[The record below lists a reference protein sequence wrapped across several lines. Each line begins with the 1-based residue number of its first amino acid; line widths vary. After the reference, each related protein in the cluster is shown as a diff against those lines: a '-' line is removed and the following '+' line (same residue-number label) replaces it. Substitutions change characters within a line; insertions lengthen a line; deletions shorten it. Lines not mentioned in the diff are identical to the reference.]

1 MSFRP
6 NEDQNSLRCALV
18 SPTVRKVQCA
28 ACPTQAYYLAF
39 GNLPFGPVKTHT
51 LVELMPYLPQQ
62 SQPSGRRAERVRFE
76 ESTPVVLRF
85 ADGKRSSGQLQVIST
100 TGGLLCL
107 SQPLQ
112 PGVVGKLM
120 FLIQGGTVLGDAQML
135 TPMSWERQPFRFLTL
150 HDDDRTRLQSAIQS
164 RLAKTRKQTEQ
175 RGRERE
181 QMENFRAW

>member
-1 MSFRP
+1 MAAETHNR
-6 NEDQNSLRCALV
+6 LR
-18 SPTVRKVQCA
+18 
-28 ACPTQAYYLAF
+28 
-39 GNLPFGPVKTHT
+39 H
-51 LVELMPYLPQQ
+51 MPYLPQLQ

-85 ADGKRSSGQLQVIST
+85 PDGKRSSGQLQVIST

-107 SQPLQ
+107 PQPLQ
-112 PGVVGKLM
+112 PGAVGKLM
-120 FLIQGGTVLGDAQML
+120 FLIQGGGSVLGEAQML

-150 HDDDRTRLQSAIQS
+150 HEDDRTRLQTAIQS
-164 RLAKTRKQTEQ
+164 RLAQTKRQSDQ

>member
-1 MSFRP
+1 
-6 NEDQNSLRCALV
+6 
-18 SPTVRKVQCA
+18 
-28 ACPTQAYYLAF
+28 
-39 GNLPFGPVKTHT
+39 
-51 LVELMPYLPQQ
+51 MPYLPQLQ

-107 SQPLQ
+107 PQPLQ
-112 PGVVGKLM
+112 PGAVGKLM
-120 FLIQGGTVLGDAQML
+120 FLIQGGGSVLGEAQML

-150 HDDDRTRLQSAIQS
+150 HEDDRTRLQTAIQS
-164 RLAKTRKQTEQ
+164 RLAQTKRQSDQ

>member
-1 MSFRP
+1 MSFRS
-6 NEDQNSLRCALV
+6 NRGKNSLHCAID
-18 SPTVRKVQCA
+18 SRTVRKVQSA
-28 ACPTQAYYLAF
+28 ACPAQACYLVF
-39 GNLPFGPVKTHT
+39 RNLPFGPVKTHT
-51 LVELMPYLPQQ
+51 RVELMPYLPQQ
-62 SQPSGRRAERVRFE
+62 SQPSARRAERVRFE

-85 ADGKRSSGQLQVIST
+85 ADGKRSSGQLQVISI

-164 RLAKTRKQTEQ
+164 RLAKTRKQGEQ

>member
-1 MSFRP
+1 MS
-6 NEDQNSLRCALV
+6 
-18 SPTVRKVQCA
+18 
-28 ACPTQAYYLAF
+28 
-39 GNLPFGPVKTHT
+39 
-51 LVELMPYLPQQ
+51 YLPQLQ

-107 SQPLQ
+107 PQPLQ
-112 PGVVGKLM
+112 PGAVGKLM

-135 TPMSWERQPFRFLTL
+135 SPMSWERQPFRFVTM
-150 HDDDRTRLQSAIQS
+150 HEDDRTRLQSAIQV
-164 RLAKTRKQTEQ
+164 RLAQTKRQSDQ